1 MKYERMTSGVKLNDD
16 VFLSR
21 LMFEGHKVIDLIN
34 RLVELEDSLE
44 SGELVPVGEIKA
56 FAEAIWDNATN
67 EDEVGARWVILQE
80 AQKRGVKLDRELKKY
95 GKDRDSR
102 L

>member
-1 MKYERMTSGVKLNDD
+1 MTEETK
-16 VFLSR
+16 
-21 LMFEGHKVIDLIN
+21 K
-34 RLVELEDSLE
+34 
-44 SGELVPVGEIKA
+44 EIKA

-95 GKDRDSR
+95 GAANKP

>member
-1 MKYERMTSGVKLNDD
+1 MTEETK
-16 VFLSR
+16 
-21 LMFEGHKVIDLIN
+21 K
-34 RLVELEDSLE
+34 
-44 SGELVPVGEIKA
+44 EIKA

>member
-1 MKYERMTSGVKLNDD
+1 MKYERMTSGIKIEDD
-16 VFLSR
+16 TCYSC
-21 LMFEGHKVIDLIN
+21 LMFEVQRVIDLIN
-34 RLVELEDSLE
+34 RLVELEDAIVC
-44 SGELVPVGEIKA
+44 GELVPVGEIKA

-80 AQKRGVKLDRELKKY
+80 ASKRGVKLDRKLKKY
-95 GKDRDSR
+95 GTTNKP

>member
-21 LMFEGHKVIDLIN
+21 LMSEGHKVIDLIN

-80 AQKRGVKLDRELKKY
+80 AQKRGVKLDRELKRY
-95 GKDRDSR
+95 GKGGKKT
-102 L
+102 